1 MDMNKIKYY
10 FIVTASGVG
19 KRMGLPYPKQF
30 HEILGRP
37 IFIKTLE
44 EISKSKFIDKVI
56 ITTNKEDIDT
66 VKQHIDKYNINL
78 EIEVIEG
85 GSERQYSVYNAI
97 KIINDRNAIIGVQ
110 DAVRPNIKANYIDD
124 TYNQLLENKD
134 IDGFVVGVP
143 SKDTIKIIDEHG
155 FITSTPKREYI
166 FNAHT
171 PQVFNSEILTKAY
184 EMADKDNFL
193 GTDDASLVE
202 RINGKIKIYVG
213 EYDNIK
219 VTTIDDL
226 KFFE

>member
-1 MDMNKIKYY
+1 MNMNKIKYY
-10 FIVTASGVG
+10 FIVTASGIG
-19 KRMGLPYPKQF
+19 KRMGFSYPKQF
-30 HEILGRP
+30 HEIFGRP

-44 EISKSKFIDKVI
+44 EMSKSKFIDKVI
-56 ITTNKEDIDT
+56 IVTNKENIDK

-97 KIINDRNAIIGVQ
+97 KLINDRNAIIGVQ
-110 DAVRPNIKANYIDD
+110 DAVRPNIKVDYIDD
-124 TYNQLLENKD
+124 TYIQLLENKD

-171 PQVFNSEILTKAY
+171 PQVFNSEILIKAY